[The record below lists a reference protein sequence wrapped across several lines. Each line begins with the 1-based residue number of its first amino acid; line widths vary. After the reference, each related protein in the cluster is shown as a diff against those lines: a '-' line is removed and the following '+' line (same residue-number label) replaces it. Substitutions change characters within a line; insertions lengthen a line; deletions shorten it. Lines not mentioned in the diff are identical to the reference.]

1 MLPDPKDVA
10 GGIRHLFLSKEEKQ
24 KAIENERDL
33 QLRQGKN
40 RIRLH
45 IAHQKDMI
53 PKLRALARRALS
65 MGDEARFRQVGK
77 QLLWTEADIVRWDKY
92 SLTLDMLEARRDQVR
107 ASADL
112 VHTVKIMTDSMSD
125 LAGTEQVSQLQEQL
139 DRSLA
144 QADSMD
150 QKIAVMMDMMD
161 TTLEAGIP
169 ADEGAI
175 EKLRES
181 LGEEIVTQ
189 GSAQVDQD
197 IETGLQ
203 KIRKQLETE
212 DSTGKGR
219 I

>member
-10 GGIRHLFLSKEEKQ
+10 GGIKHLFRSKEEKL
-24 KAIENERDL
+24 KAIEDERDL

-45 IAHQKDMI
+45 IAHQKEML
-53 PKLRALARRALS
+53 PRLRALARRALA
-65 MGDEARFRQVGK
+65 MGDEGRFRQVGK
-77 QLLWTEADIVRWDKY
+77 QLLWTEADITRWDKF
-92 SLTLDMLEARRDQVR
+92 SLTLEMLEARRDQVR

-112 VHTVKIMTDSMSD
+112 IHTVKIMTDSMAD

-150 QKIAVMMDMMD
+150 QKIDVMMGMMD
-161 TTLEAGIP
+161 TTLAQGIP
-169 ADEGAI
+169 ADETAI

-181 LGEEIVTQ
+181 LGEEIVNQ
-189 GSAQVDQD
+189 GNPQVDKD
-197 IETGLQ
+197 IEAGLE

-212 DSTGKGR
+212 GGKR
-219 I
+219 